1 MFLTL
6 NFIHIFNKTHFYSIV
21 YSNMNAQGFTLYD
34 IKKYINDYHDEA
46 KSQIDIAFQSMLLP
60 LEKKL
65 FTINDETKPAYE
77 VNEPADLHTVF
88 KLKKKIESIYKN
100 Y

>member
-1 MFLTL
+1 
-6 NFIHIFNKTHFYSIV
+6 
-21 YSNMNAQGFTLYD
+21 MNAQGFMT
-34 IKKYINDYHDEA
+34 YINDYHDEA

-77 VNEPADLHTVF
+77 ETEPAADLHTVF
-88 KLKKKIESIYKN
+88 KLKKKNRKHL
-100 Y
+100 